1 MKNNVAMRWAARL
14 AFTTSL
20 CLLLAKFGAYYLTDS
35 KAVLS
40 DAIESIINVVTAAFL
55 MLSISVSSKPVDENH
70 PYGHGKI
77 ESFSAGL
84 EGGLIIIAA
93 VIIFIEAVPV
103 FFTPLPPRN
112 LGPGLYILGGA
123 GAINLVVGS
132 YLMHAGKKYRSDALN
147 ADGRHLLTDF
157 YTSAGVIIGLLLYRF
172 TGFLWIDPFV
182 ACLVALNILVPGIKL
197 LTRSLKNLM
206 DEADPEL
213 LARIVQGLNTIR
225 KPGWLYP
232 HKLRALRSGRYLHVD
247 LHISLPHYWTL
258 TQVHEAEQEITQAL
272 LDALGEDG
280 DIMIHVDPCEP
291 PDCPVCEV
299 DDCTARN
306 TDFSKSPNWSVK
318 EVISARAKDDTDL
331 ILR

>member
-1 MKNNVAMRWAARL
+1 MKNNHAMHLAARL
-14 AFTTSL
+14 AFITSL
-20 CLLLAKFGAYYLTDS
+20 TLLLVKFGAYYLTDS

-55 MLSISVSSKPVDENH
+55 MISISVSSKPVDENH

-93 VIIFIEAVPV
+93 FLILVEAVPV
-103 FFTPLPPRN
+103 FFTAQAPTN
-112 LGPGLYILGGA
+112 LGIGLYILSGA
-123 GAINLVVGS
+123 GVINLIVGA
-132 YLMHAGKKYRSDALN
+132 YLLRAGSKYKSDAIS

-172 TGFLWIDPFV
+172 TGYTWLDPLV
-182 ACLVALNILVPGIKL
+182 ACLVALNILIPGIKL
-197 LTRSLKNLM
+197 FTRSFKNLM

-213 LARIVQGLNTIR
+213 LERIVQGLNTIK

-232 HKLRALRSGRYLHVD
+232 HKLRALRSGRYHHVD

-258 TQVHEAEQEITQAL
+258 DQIHETEQEITDAL
-272 LDALGEDG
+272 LDAIGEEG

-291 PDCPVCEV
+291 PYCPACDV
-299 DDCTARN
+299 DDCSER
-306 TDFSKSPNWSVK
+306 KSPFSSGSTWSVK
-318 EVISARAKDDTDL
+318 EVISARSTDT
-331 ILR
+331 